1 MNGIFSSTPG
11 TGPIRL
17 LVGTHGLLIAQ
28 STLALMAPEI
38 ADSFRI
44 MVALMLAL
52 ALSGFAAAAFGFP
65 ADDDVPYWRRR
76 RHVR

>member
-17 LVGTHGLLIAQ
+17 LVGTHGLLVAQ
-28 STLALMAPEI
+28 STLALMGPDI
-38 ADSFRI
+38 ADGFRI
-44 MVALMLAL
+44 MVALTLAL
-52 ALSGFAAAAFGFP
+52 AAGGFVAAVIGFP
-65 ADDDVPYWRRR
+65 ADDTMPYWQRR